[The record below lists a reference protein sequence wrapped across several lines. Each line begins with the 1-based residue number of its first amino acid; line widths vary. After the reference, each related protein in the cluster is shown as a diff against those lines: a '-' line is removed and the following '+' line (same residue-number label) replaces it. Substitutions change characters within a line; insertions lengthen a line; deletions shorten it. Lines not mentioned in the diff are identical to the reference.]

1 MAKVS
6 FLNQNLLF
14 AFFNLFFKKKLQF
27 HDKLEKEKQEIE
39 IKHQKMMKDKIK
51 ENEEKFT
58 KEQKEILK
66 SQLDKLDKVCNNVKL
81 IMK

>member
-6 FLNQNLLF
+6 FLNQNLLLHF
-14 AFFNLFFKKKLQF
+14 LIFFKKKVQF
-27 HDKLEKEKQEIE
+27 RDKLEKEKQEIE
-39 IKHQKMMKDKIK
+39 IKHQKIMKDKIK
-51 ENEEKFT
+51 ENEEKIT

>member
-1 MAKVS
+1 
-6 FLNQNLLF
+6 
-14 AFFNLFFKKKLQF
+14 
-27 HDKLEKEKQEIE
+27 
-39 IKHQKMMKDKIK
+39 MKDKIK
-51 ENEEKFT
+51 ENEEKIT